1 MDGGR
6 LWQAGEMVR
15 LISRADSRG
24 WGARSHGEERKKEQT
39 KHEERAIKPGF
50 SLDGAP
56 LRLHRHRRLL
66 KLRGDFRL
74 KHSTDNSGW
83 RMTEN
88 LIKVKKK
95 KKNNGQSSTSIQK
108 SKEADC
114 INNGLWKMRN
124 REPQKRFAALEFD

>member
-1 MDGGR
+1 MGGR
-6 LWQAGEMVR
+6 GE
-15 LISRADSRG
+15 G
-24 WGARSHGEERKKEQT
+24 GGRSHEEEGKKEQT

-56 LRLHRHRRLL
+56 LRLHRHRRPL

-74 KHSTDNSGW
+74 KNSTDNSGW

-95 KKNNGQSSTSIQK
+95 ENGQRSTSI
-108 SKEADC
+108 
-114 INNGLWKMRN
+114 
-124 REPQKRFAALEFD
+124 KRGRLYQ